1 MRFAYEHHRT
11 KAAVCGRIAEALPD
25 LLRRYDSH
33 LQAAHQE
40 WYADTLP
47 FSAKAIGM
55 ALAGIAEITDSEM
68 VREANLPLLA
78 RPFEEPAKRRMISH
92 LDSLLAQ
99 RQNPSGS

>member
-11 KAAVCGRIAEALPD
+11 KAEVRGRIAEALPD
-25 LLRRYDSH
+25 LLGRYDSH
-33 LQAAHQE
+33 LQTAHQE

-55 ALAGIAEITDSEM
+55 ALAGIAEVTDGEM
-68 VREANLPLLA
+68 VREAKLPLLA
-78 RPFEEPAKRRMISH
+78 RPFEEPANRRIIGH
-92 LDSLLAQ
+92 LDSRLAQ